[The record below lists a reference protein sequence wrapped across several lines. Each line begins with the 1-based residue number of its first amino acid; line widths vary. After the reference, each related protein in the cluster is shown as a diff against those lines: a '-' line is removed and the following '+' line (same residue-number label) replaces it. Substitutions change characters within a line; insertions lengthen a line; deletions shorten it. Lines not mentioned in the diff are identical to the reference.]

1 MNYKIYIL
9 FLLFISSCTQTQNI
23 KKELN
28 IIDSKYSN
36 RGFAMVYD
44 INNDSK
50 NLVSKK
56 IDERSMIIFQKNLKK
71 GAFVKIKNLINGKSI
86 IANVGQKAIYPSFYN
101 SVLSKRISIE
111 IDLDLDQP
119 YVEIEKIGNNSS
131 FIAKK
136 AKTFDEEKKVA
147 DKAPVDGIS
156 VSDLGSNSKKKKPKK
171 KLIKNS
177 SNSFSYIVK
186 IADFYFESSAKMM
199 KKRILD
205 EIKIKD
211 VKITKISSNNYRV
224 YVGPYKNINQLKNS
238 YNAVSQ
244 LEFEN
249 IEIIKK

>member
-56 IDERSMIIFQKNLKK
+56 IDERSLIIFQKNLKK
-71 GAFVKIKNLINGKSI
+71 GTFVKIKNLINDKSI

-119 YVEIEKIGNNSS
+119 YVEIENIGSNSS

-156 VSDLGSNSKKKKPKK
+156 ISDLGSN
-171 KLIKNS
+171 
-177 SNSFSYIVK
+177 
-186 IADFYFESSAKMM
+186 A
-199 KKRILD
+199 KKRNL
-205 EIKIKD
+205 K
-211 VKITKISSNNYRV
+211 
-224 YVGPYKNINQLKNS
+224 KN
-238 YNAVSQ
+238 
-244 LEFEN
+244 
-249 IEIIKK
+249 